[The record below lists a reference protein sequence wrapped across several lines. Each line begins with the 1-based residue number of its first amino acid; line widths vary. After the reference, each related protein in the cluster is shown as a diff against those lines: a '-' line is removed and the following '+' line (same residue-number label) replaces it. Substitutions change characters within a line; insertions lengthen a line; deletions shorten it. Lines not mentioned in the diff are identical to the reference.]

1 MEEQAVTTFGKV
13 LRQERN
19 RKGMNQTQLGEL
31 VGTTQQNIGHWEAGR
46 TMPKQ
51 ESYEKLLEIFGDDS
65 PLSYLPP
72 RDEIRLEAKAIAQ
85 ASSKAVLDVKPS
97 TAALYPPEV
106 KFATAATAAS
116 RRANLLSSLE
126 DDLPP
131 HLRSYLD
138 KPLEYM
144 GFTYFADYIS
154 PALCVKVYTP
164 QDERNVLISARLGM
178 QTMLM
183 LKAALN
189 DVEPGK
195 ERTYLLCIV
204 SVQSASRWVGGAWK
218 RIDTEAEAL
227 GLTPCFSSDLH
238 GIAAVITHIEEVGIA
253 KFMAEVDDVGE
264 ADY

>member
-51 ESYEKLLEIFGDDS
+51 ESYEKLLEIFGADS

-72 RDEIRLEAKAIAQ
+72 RDEIRLEARAIAQ

-97 TAALYPPEV
+97 TAAQYPPEV
-106 KFATAATAAS
+106 KFASPSDAMS
-116 RRANLLSSLE
+116 RRKNLMATLE
-126 DDLPP
+126 TDLPF
-131 HLRSYLD
+131 HLKQFLD
-138 KPLEYM
+138 KPVEFK
-144 GFTYFADYIS
+144 GFTYLADYVS
-154 PALCVKVYTP
+154 SALCVKIYTP

-183 LKAALN
+183 LKAALKAA
-189 DVEPGK
+189 EPDK
-195 ERTYLLCIV
+195 ERAFLLCIV
-204 SVQSASRWVGGAWK
+204 SPHSSSRWVGGAWK

-227 GLTPCFSSDLH
+227 GLIACFSNELN
-238 GIAAVITHIEEVGIA
+238 GISGVIERIEEVGIA
-253 KFMAEVDDVGE
+253 NFMAEVDDMSDP
-264 ADY
+264 DY